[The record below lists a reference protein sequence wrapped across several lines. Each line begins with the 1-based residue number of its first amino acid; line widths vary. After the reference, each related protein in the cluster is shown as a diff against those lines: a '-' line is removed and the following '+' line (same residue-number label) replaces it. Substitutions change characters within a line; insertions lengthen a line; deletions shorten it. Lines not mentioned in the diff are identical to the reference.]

1 MENRDK
7 NNQPPN
13 ADYTGATR
21 PELLEALKASQ
32 KENTHLRAE
41 NHTLRE
47 EISTLSASSS
57 KKRRGQTDDRL
68 GYKSQVVSWSKRFL
82 FTRALFIDTSMFSTK
97 PSETVSD
104 PATIFSTDDLYTEF
118 LTVALYQGIPDKFH
132 ELLDFNKYSN
142 LAKDFIREHGD
153 ARSSLIFTLRKT
165 LPNILKGLDIDF
177 DLLTTASADRRDNPV
192 LWGLLKFPTDTK
204 PTPYAPVLF
213 PGPTQNMTELFLS
226 PAVKKVHRLMYFG
239 PGSLAIGGK
248 PAANSNGVRLGL
260 KMVTESSI
268 SAAAIRSGNRTIA
281 PTKNC
286 FLQTP
291 TFRTSKTIHDYVFA
305 GLKIS
310 SSDATGDDGT
320 EDAIVD
326 AMRRFELGDSAAPD
340 ITNSIDD
347 TLGHVDADN
356 LNAVPAPAPAAAVE
370 VDIPNEAEVGCVA
383 ATRQSGRRGG
393 GSREAATGQA
403 ASSVAPRTTRSRR

>member
-1 MENRDK
+1 MENRDE

-21 PELLEALKASQ
+21 PELLEALKAIQ
-32 KENTHLRAE
+32 KGNTHLRAE

-57 KKRRGQTDDRL
+57 KKRRGQTNDRL

-118 LTVALYQGIPDKFH
+118 LTVALYQEIPDKFH

-153 ARSSLIFTLRKT
+153 AHSSLIFTLRKT
-165 LPNILKGLDIDF
+165 LPNTLKGLDIDF

-192 LWGLLKFPTDTK
+192 LLGLLKFPTDTK

-213 PGPTQNMTELFLS
+213 PGPTQNMTKLFLS
-226 PAVKKVHRLMYFG
+226 PAVKKVHRLMDFS
-239 PGSLAIGGK
+239 PGSLAIGDK

-260 KMVTESSI
+260 KMVTKSSI
-268 SAAAIRSGNRTIA
+268 SAAAILLRFVVSPDKEWATKGAISGIECEQDYRTYQKLLSSNA
-281 PTKNC
+281 HLPHVKNI
-286 FLQTP
+286 L
-291 TFRTSKTIHDYVFA
+291 KTIHDYVFA

-310 SSDATGDDGT
+310 SSDATGDD
-320 EDAIVD
+320 
-326 AMRRFELGDSAAPD
+326 APD

-356 LNAVPAPAPAAAVE
+356 LNAVPAPAPAAAV
-370 VDIPNEAEVGCVA
+370 EAEVGCVA